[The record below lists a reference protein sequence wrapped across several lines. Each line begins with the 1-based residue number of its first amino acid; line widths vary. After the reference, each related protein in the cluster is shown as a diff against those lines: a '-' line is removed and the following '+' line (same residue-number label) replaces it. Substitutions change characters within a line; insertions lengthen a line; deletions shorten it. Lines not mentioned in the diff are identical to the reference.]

1 MSTISLSHSNNFI
14 TMIFTSSPHHSHSAS
29 LLLLHNRK
37 RQIFASSTLTDFS
50 KVRKVEKTREKNH
63 QIFNDEVWY
72 SKEAVCISS
81 LTTNEHIDG
90 LIHSLEDKTHPHN
103 DQCTENYALILQ
115 NCRKLDYLE
124 LGLQIHGRLI
134 VSGVELCSFL
144 SSQLLELY
152 CKLGYIDSAR
162 QLFNTMSQRNVF
174 SWTSIIGL
182 YCGLGDYEET
192 IKLFYLMIEEG
203 VRPDHFVFPKIY
215 KACSE
220 LRNYEVGKDVYD
232 YMLSIGF
239 EGNPFVKKSILDMFI
254 KCGKMDIAKR
264 MFDKMQFKDVV
275 TWNMMVS
282 AYASMGDF
290 EQALYHFESMK
301 LAGVK
306 PDRITWNSIIT
317 GYAQNGQF
325 EEASNCFFEMS
336 GSQNFKPNVVSW
348 TALIAGNEQN
358 GCSVQ
363 ALNVFRKMVIERVK
377 PNSITISSVISAC
390 TNLSLLRHGKEI
402 HGYCIKAE
410 RLDLDVL
417 VGNSFVDFYAKC
429 RNPEVARRN
438 FDLIKQKDLVSW
450 NAMLA
455 GYALRGCREEALELL
470 DAMKVQGVKPDI
482 ITWNGLITGYTQSRD
497 GKTALEFFSKMRQ
510 TDVSPN
516 TITISGALAACAL
529 TDNLKLGK
537 EIHGFVIRNQ
547 MELSTGVGS
556 ALISMYSS
564 CGQLRLGL
572 SVFRELS
579 TRDVVIWNSIVAACA
594 QGGQGTN
601 ALNLLTD
608 MKLSNVE
615 PNTVTM
621 VSALPAC
628 ARLAALRQG
637 KEIHQ
642 YILRHGLDTCNFI
655 WNSLID
661 MYGRCGEIRKARK
674 IFNMMPQR
682 DLVSWNTLI
691 SCYGMHGFGMDAV
704 NVFLRLRTTDL
715 IPNHFT
721 FTNLLSA
728 CSHSGL
734 IDEGWEYFEMMK
746 SEYKIEPAVEQ
757 YACMVD
763 LLARAGQFDETMKLL
778 KEMPIEPNA
787 AVWGS
792 LLGACRIHSNL
803 RLAEYAAGYL
813 FDLEPQ
819 NSGNYILLANI
830 YSQAGKWDDAAR
842 IRQMMKD
849 RGITKP
855 PGCSWIEVKRRVHS
869 FIVGD
874 TTHPLMHDIYAKMES
889 LYSDIKKIGY
899 IPDTNFVLQDVG
911 EDEKEFS
918 LCGHSEKLA
927 IAFGLI
933 STPVGTPLRIIK
945 NLRVCGD
952 CHSATKFISKV
963 EKREI
968 VMRDSYRFHHFVDG
982 VCSCGDYW

>member
-1 MSTISLSHSNNFI
+1 MATISSTPSSSLHHSNLI
-14 TMIFTSSPHHSHSAS
+14 IIFTSSPNSPSS
-29 LLLLHNRK
+29 LVRQNRK
-37 RQIFASSTLTDFS
+37 RRTLASSTLTDFS
-50 KVRKVEKTREKNH
+50 KTPKL
-63 QIFNDEVWY
+63 
-72 SKEAVCISS
+72 A
-81 LTTNEHIDG
+81 
-90 LIHSLEDKTHPHN
+90 KTHQPIDDNGWCSMAKLTSASSDNGEFLLKLMEVITQNHN
-103 DQCTENYALILQ
+103 DHSSETYALILQ
-115 NCRKLDYLE
+115 NCRKMDYLE
-124 LGLQIHGRLI
+124 LGLQIHARLI
-134 VSGVELCSFL
+134 VSGVEFCSFL

-152 CKLGYIDSAR
+152 CKLGFIDSAR
-162 QLFNTMSQRNVF
+162 KLFDIMPLRNVF

-192 IKLFYLMIEEG
+192 IRLFYLMVEEG
-203 VRPDHFVFPKIY
+203 VRPDHFVFPKVY

-220 LRNYEVGKDVYD
+220 LKNYEVGKDVYD

-254 KCGKMDIAKR
+254 KCGKMDIARR
-264 MFDKMQFKDVV
+264 MFEEMEFKDVV

-282 AYASMGDF
+282 GYASMGDF
-290 EQALYHFESMK
+290 KQALNYFESMK

-306 PDRITWNSIIT
+306 PDRITWNSIIA

-325 EEASNCFFEMS
+325 EEASNCFFEMR

-358 GCSVQ
+358 GCSLR
-363 ALNVFRKMVIERVK
+363 ALNVFRQMVIEGVK
-377 PNSITISSVISAC
+377 PNSITIASVISAC
-390 TNLSLLRHGKEI
+390 TNLTLLRHGKEI

-410 RLDLDVL
+410 GFDMDVL
-417 VGNSFVDFYAKC
+417 VGNSLVDFYAKC
-429 RNPEVARRN
+429 QTLEAARRKFN
-438 FDLIKQKDLVSW
+438 LIKQKDLVSW

-455 GYALRGCREEALELL
+455 GYALRGSREEAAELL
-470 DAMKVQGVKPDI
+470 DVMEMEGVKSDI
-482 ITWNGLITGYTQSRD
+482 ITWNGLITGYTQSGD
-497 GKTALEFFSKMRQ
+497 GKTALEFFHRMRK
-510 TDVSPN
+510 TYIEPN

-529 TDNLKLGK
+529 VEDLKLGK
-537 EIHGFVIRNQ
+537 EIHCFVMSNQ
-547 MELSTGVGS
+547 IELSTGVGS
-556 ALISMYSS
+556 ALISMYSG
-564 CGQLRLGL
+564 CGQLKLAQF
-572 SVFRELS
+572 VFNELS
-579 TRDVVIWNSIVAACA
+579 TRDVVIWNSIIAACA
-594 QGGQGTN
+594 QGGQGIN
-601 ALNLLTD
+601 AMNLLRD
-608 MKLSNVE
+608 MQLSNVE

-642 YILRHGLDTCNFI
+642 FIIRHGLGTCNFI
-655 WNSLID
+655 WNSLVD
-661 MYGRCGEIRKARK
+661 MYGRCGEIRKARR
-674 IFNMMPQR
+674 IFDLMPQR

-704 NVFLRLRTTDL
+704 NVFLRLRATDL
-715 IPNHFT
+715 KPNHYT

-763 LLARAGQFDETMKLL
+763 LLARAGQFDETMKLIE
-778 KEMPIEPNA
+778 EMPLEPNA

-792 LLGACRIHSNL
+792 LLGACRIHCNPE
-803 RLAEYAAGYL
+803 LAEYAAGYL
-813 FDLEPQ
+813 FELEPQ

-830 YSQAGKWDDAAR
+830 YSAVGRWEDAAR
-842 IRQMMKD
+842 IRHLMKE
-849 RGITKP
+849 RGVTKP
-855 PGCSWIEVKRRVHS
+855 PGCSWIEIKRKVHS

-874 TTHPLMHDIYAKMES
+874 TTHPLMDEISAKMES
-889 LYSDIKKIGY
+889 LYSEIKEIGY
-899 IPDTNFVLQDVG
+899 VPDTNFVLQDVE

-963 EKREI
+963 TNREI
-968 VMRDSYRFHHFVDG
+968 IMRDSYRFHHFVDG